1 MVQKRATKADPRLGK
16 PDTREKGEQGLLGH
30 EKRRLRGDLTT
41 MPQYLKDGYQ
51 GRCPFNKES
60 HGKIMGNGYKLLMGQ
75 FQLDTRGK
83 HFTPKQS
90 AIAVSPQGPDGFPNT
105 GHV

>member
-1 MVQKRATKADPRLGK
+1 MVQRRATKADPRLGK
-16 PDTREKGEQGLLGH
+16 PDTRGKGEQGLLGH

-75 FQLDTRGK
+75 FQLDTRGETLHTK
-83 HFTPKQS
+83 TISHCSISSGT
-90 AIAVSPQGPDGFPNT
+90 
-105 GHV
+105 